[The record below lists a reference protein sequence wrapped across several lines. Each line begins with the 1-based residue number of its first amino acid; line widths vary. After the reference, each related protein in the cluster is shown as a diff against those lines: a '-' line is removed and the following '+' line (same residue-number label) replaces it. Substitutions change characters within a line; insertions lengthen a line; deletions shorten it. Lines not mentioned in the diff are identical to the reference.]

1 MANVIFK
8 FGTRAQYDALLTKDT
23 NTLYWLY
30 DVLELRKGE
39 DLYGVGR
46 AATDELAGLLTPEY
60 KAKLDELIA
69 AGTVRMTALDAS
81 VVIEDDK
88 IGVKL
93 SAKEGNSIKLLD
105 DGLFVPVPAVPAIPK
120 YAMEKQDV
128 ASDGFGVTYRLKEI
142 VGEEVSYVGAEIN
155 IPKDLMLQS
164 GSLET
169 VVVADQP
176 YVGAIVGDPYIDLV
190 LNDDSGTHIY
200 VPVKGLVD
208 TYVAGQGVEI
218 VDGTVSVKLSAVD
231 ANGLF
236 VDENGVG
243 LNLATAK
250 SAGAMS
256 AADKAFVDSVP
267 SVFIARKYEISH
279 KPAGTLV
286 DYRDKEIRV
295 MCPSDTQWA
304 LQNVGANGNA
314 NTYYM
319 GFKAY
324 APEGAVSFKED
335 LGETIEDDTMYYFE
349 GNDFAGIDAFGRKYS
364 ICWLGLAVYDAESD
378 AWSYYG
384 DASSESKYIGW
395 FYTVNWYDADGVVI
409 GSDTIRINLSNE
421 ACHNSVEPYYVASV
435 VNDIDAL
442 KESVASMEDSF
453 TWGAM

>member
-93 SAKEGNSIKLLD
+93 SAQEGNSIKLLD

-128 ASDGFGVTYRLKEI
+128 ASEGFGVTYRLKEI
-142 VGEEVSYVGAEIN
+142 VGEEASYVGAEIN

-169 VVVADQP
+169 VIVADQP
-176 YVGAIVGDPYIDLV
+176 YAGAVVGDPYIDLV
-190 LNDDSGTHIY
+190 LNDDAGSHIY

-208 TYVAGQGVEI
+208 TYIAGQGVEI

-236 VDENGVG
+236 VDENGIG

-267 SVFIARKYEISH
+267 SVFVAREYEVSS
-279 KPAGTLV
+279 KPTGTLV

-295 MCPSDTQWA
+295 MCPADTEWA
-304 LQNVGANGNA
+304 LQNSGENA
-314 NTYYM
+314 DPNMYYI

-324 APEGAVSFKED
+324 APDGAVSFKED
-335 LGETIEDDTMYYFE
+335 LGETINDETMYYFE
-349 GNDFAGIDAFGRKYS
+349 GEFAGVDAFGRKYS
-364 ICWLGLAVYDAESD
+364 IVWLPVASYNGDS
-378 AWSYYG
+378 WTYYG
-384 DASSESKYIGW
+384 ASSSDGKYIGW
-395 FYTVNWYDADGVVI
+395 FYSVNWYDADGVVI